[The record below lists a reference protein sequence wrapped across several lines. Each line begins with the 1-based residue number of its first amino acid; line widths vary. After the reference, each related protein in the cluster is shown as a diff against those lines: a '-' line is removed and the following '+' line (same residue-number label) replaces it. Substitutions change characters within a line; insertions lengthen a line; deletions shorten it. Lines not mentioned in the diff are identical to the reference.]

1 MQSFKKRI
9 YQFIIILIVI
19 LVSLFTISVYLKNTL
34 NGNID
39 HHILPGEMFGV
50 PKELASKGLT
60 PLYYGQGQTGW
71 DGQFYYYMANDIF
84 ALKDTPQHVDA
95 NAYRYQRI
103 GLSLW
108 AAILSLITLQ
118 SWVSPTMYYFSNL
131 LIMLIA
137 TWCGIKLLNLYKI
150 NPAWILCWSFGI
162 GTQVTILNG
171 LPDAAADSFLIIG
184 LFALS
189 SQKRWIG
196 FTALTFAALSRE
208 AYILFPIFIGISH
221 FISFAKSQS
230 EKSFV
235 KVFASWLFSLQ
246 ALPYAIVGFIFLAW
260 HVYIRL
266 HFNVSPSS
274 QAHGILA
281 LPFVEWWKAVK
292 SGLLGSHYL
301 VPAGL
306 PSIREG
312 VALLCFIFL
321 LAVVFVLAVK
331 LVLRDSKASYVI
343 RGFALALIPLCILY
357 ACFGKTV
364 ISHYTGYL
372 KAANFFLFAV
382 PFLASIQNSRKLYLV
397 SVSVVLFTLA
407 FSNYYLW
414 VDRILSNANPGY
426 SKYTNP
432 INAVIG
438 KKPLTKLNSFD
449 VGIKILR
456 IEKHTSS
463 GIVQKMLG
471 KDFEVF
477 HVRLENKS
485 SNALQSCLGE
495 GSVHMSYHILS
506 EDGNTVVKDG
516 IRTILP
522 HKIAPGMIVDLP
534 VVVEYPVKPG
544 RYILRLS
551 PVQEAHVW
559 FYNANPE
566 SKLDLPFEIV
576 N

>member
-1 MQSFKKRI
+1 MKNKNNI
-9 YQFIIILIVI
+9 TYQFLIILIIVF
-19 LVSLFTISVYLKNTL
+19 VSIFSMTVYLKNTL
-34 NGNID
+34 NGNIN

-50 PKELASKGLT
+50 PSELSKKGLT

-71 DGQFYYYMANDIF
+71 DGQFYYYMSNDIF
-84 ALKDTPQHVDA
+84 ALKDTDQHVDA

-108 AAILSLITLQ
+108 SAILSIMTLQ

-137 TWCGIKLLNLYKI
+137 TWCGIRLLNLYKI
-150 NPAWILCWSFGI
+150 NSAWILCWSLGI

-184 LFALS
+184 LYSLLTQRKSIAFVAM
-189 SQKRWIG
+189 
-196 FTALTFAALSRE
+196 TFAALSRE
-208 AYILFPIFIGISH
+208 AYILFPIFIGIFQSLSH
-221 FISFAKSQS
+221 AKSQS
-230 EKSFV
+230 QKNLARV
-235 KVFASWLFSLQ
+235 ILNWTFSLQ
-246 ALPYAIVGFIFLAW
+246 AVPYVIVGLIFIAW
-260 HVYIRL
+260 HIYIRL

-274 QAHGILA
+274 QAHGILG
-281 LPFVEWWKAVK
+281 LPFVEWWKAMT

-321 LAVVFVLAVK
+321 LAVVFLLALKFVF
-331 LVLRDSKASYVI
+331 LESSVSYVI
-343 RGFALALIPLCILY
+343 RGFALALIPLCIMY

-364 ISHYTGYL
+364 IMHYTGYL
-372 KAANFFLFAV
+372 KAANLFLFAV
-382 PFLASIQNSRKLYLV
+382 PFLASIQNGRKLYIV
-397 SVSVVLFTLA
+397 SISVVLFTLI

-414 VDRILSNANPGY
+414 VDRILPNANAGY
-426 SKYTNP
+426 SRYTNP
-432 INAVIG
+432 SNAALV
-438 KKPLTKLNSFD
+438 KTPLEKLDSFD
-449 VGIKILR
+449 VGIKIQR
-456 IEKHTSS
+456 IEKHIPS

-471 KDFEVF
+471 NNFEVF
-477 HVRLENKS
+477 HVLLLNKS
-485 SNALQSCLGE
+485 TNSFASCLGA

-506 EDGNTVVKDG
+506 NDGITVVKDG

-522 HKIAPGMIVDLP
+522 NPIAPGSSVELP
-534 VVVEYPVKPG
+534 VVVEYPSHPG
-544 RYILRLS
+544 KYILRFT
-551 PVQEAHVW
+551 PVQEGNVW
-559 FYNANPE
+559 FYNANSE